1 MESSY
6 KISLHIIKVFIMK
19 LRLSDNNYSNYS
31 RMEQGFL
38 HYFEDHPTS
47 EVRHV
52 ILKLIE
58 IKKLNNRTNEKLFIS
73 RHQPTRLPLPIQT

>member
-19 LRLSDNNYSNYS
+19 LRLSDNNYRNYS

-58 IKKLNNRTNEKLFIS
+58 IKNIVPKQIQKYVVWE
-73 RHQPTRLPLPIQT
+73 PIHT